1 MHMKLPHNELKSNSK
16 LWSRMAQQNA
26 VQQTPFWYNFLLIC
40 LKPLYRWKIKQR
52 AESDAL
58 FQQECLERFG
68 SFQPPKNLNTIWFH
82 VVSVG
87 ETNAAQPLIEHY
99 LKLGQPV
106 LVTNTTK
113 TGQARAKSLF
123 SEKYPTLFQA
133 VYLPVDQKPLL
144 KQFFELY
151 QPKLLALVET
161 EIWPNLIAAARLH
174 NIPCILLNA
183 RLSAKSAKGYGKV
196 RRLTQPMLQ
205 QLTWLLAQDI
215 ATQQR
220 YMDLGLDQAKSQVV
234 GNIKFDITAP
244 QSYVEKAEQLKQEWQ
259 LEKRQIITLAS
270 THAPEEEQLLKQ
282 LQPHLNSNPHL
293 LCIVVP
299 RHPERFDEVHKICQ
313 TLNLNTQRRSL
324 KQEITADTQVY
335 LADSMGEMWLWY
347 ALSQACFVGG
357 SLNEPGGGHN
367 ILEPMVLDVPTV
379 IGPRYFNFQTIV
391 DEFVAEQG
399 ILVAENAE
407 LVIQNLMSCLNHPEQ
422 SQRLIHQ
429 AELVL
434 QRNKGSLQKHI
445 QLIDHYLAQRTAS

>member
-1 MHMKLPHNELKSNSK
+1 
-16 LWSRMAQQNA
+16 MAQQNA
-26 VQQTPFWYNFLLIC
+26 VQQTPFWYNFLLTC

-68 SFQPPKNLNTIWFH
+68 PFQPVKNTGAIWFH
-82 VVSVG
+82 AVSVG

-99 LKLGQPV
+99 LKLGHPV

-123 SEKYPTLFQA
+123 QKAPYLDLFQA

-144 KQFFELY
+144 KQFFQRY
-151 QPKLLALVET
+151 QPKILALVET
-161 EIWPNLIAAARLH
+161 EIWPNLIAEAKQQQ
-174 NIPCILLNA
+174 IPCILLNA
-183 RLSAKSAKGYGKV
+183 RLSEKSAQGYAKV
-196 RRLTQPMLQ
+196 RRLTRPMLQ
-205 QLTWLLAQDI
+205 QLTWMLAQDE

-220 YMDLGLDQAKSQVV
+220 YVSLGFDQANSQVV

-244 QSYVEKAEQLKQEWQ
+244 EHFVAQARQLKQDWP
-259 LEKRQIITLAS
+259 LSGRQIITLAS
-270 THAPEEEQLLKQ
+270 THAPEEQSLLQQ
-282 LQPHLNSNPHL
+282 LQPHLNSNPNL

-299 RHPERFDEVHKICQ
+299 RHPERFDEVFQVCQ
-313 TLNLNTQRRSL
+313 RLNLKTQRRSL
-324 KQEITADTQVY
+324 QQPIQADTQVF

-347 ALSQACFVGG
+347 GLSQACFVGG

-391 DEFVAEQG
+391 DEFVAEQA
-399 ILVAENAE
+399 ILIGEDAAQVVQQ
-407 LVIQNLMSCLNHPEQ
+407 LLSCLENSVHV
-422 SQRLIHQ
+422 SQRVERAQ
-429 AELVL
+429 QVL
-434 QRNKGSLQKHI
+434 QRNQGSLQKHI
-445 QLIDHYLAQRTAS
+445 QLLDHYLAQATLP

>member
-1 MHMKLPHNELKSNSK
+1 
-16 LWSRMAQQNA
+16 MAQQNA
-26 VQQTPFWYNFLLIC
+26 VQQTPFWYNFLLTC

-68 SFQPPKNLNTIWFH
+68 PFQPVKNTGAIWFH
-82 VVSVG
+82 AVSVG

-99 LKLGQPV
+99 LKLGHPV

-123 SEKYPTLFQA
+123 QKAPYLDLFQA

-144 KQFFELY
+144 KQFFQRY
-151 QPKLLALVET
+151 QPKILALVET
-161 EIWPNLIAAARLH
+161 EIWPNLIAEAKQQQ
-174 NIPCILLNA
+174 IPCILLNA
-183 RLSAKSAKGYGKV
+183 RLSEKSAQGYAKV
-196 RRLTQPMLQ
+196 RRLTRPMLQ
-205 QLTWLLAQDI
+205 QLTWMLAQDE

-220 YMDLGLDQAKSQVV
+220 YVSLGFDQASSQVV

-244 QSYVEKAEQLKQEWQ
+244 EHFVAQARQLKQDWP
-259 LEKRQIITLAS
+259 LSGRQIITLAS
-270 THAPEEEQLLKQ
+270 THAPEEQSLLQQ
-282 LQPHLNSNPHL
+282 LQPHLNSNPDL

-299 RHPERFDEVHKICQ
+299 RHPERFDEVFQVCQ
-313 TLNLNTQRRSL
+313 RLNLKTQRRSL
-324 KQEITADTQVY
+324 QQPIQADTQVF

-391 DEFVAEQG
+391 DEFVAEQA
-399 ILVAENAE
+399 ILIGEDAAQVVQQ
-407 LVIQNLMSCLNHPEQ
+407 LLSCLENSAQ
-422 SQRLIHQ
+422 VSQRLERAQ
-429 AELVL
+429 QVL
-434 QRNKGSLQKHI
+434 QRNQGSLQKHI
-445 QLIDHYLAQRTAS
+445 QLLDHYLAQATLP

>member
-1 MHMKLPHNELKSNSK
+1 
-16 LWSRMAQQNA
+16 MAQEIA
-26 VQQTPFWYNFLLIC
+26 VQQTPFWYNFLLVC
-40 LKPLYRWKIKQR
+40 LKPLYRWKIRQR

-58 FQQECLERFG
+58 YQQECLERFG
-68 SFQPPKNLNTIWFH
+68 PFQPPKNLNTIWFH

-99 LKLGQPV
+99 LKLGHSV

-123 SEKYPTLFQA
+123 YEKYSTLFQA

-151 QPKLLALVET
+151 QPKILALVET
-161 EIWPNLIAAARLH
+161 EIWPNLIAQAKQKQ
-174 NIPCILLNA
+174 IPCILLNA
-183 RLSAKSAKGYGKV
+183 RLSEKSAKGYDKV

-215 ATQQR
+215 TTQQR
-220 YMDLGLDQAKSQVV
+220 YVDLGLDQSKSQVV
-234 GNIKFDITAP
+234 GNIKFDISAP
-244 QSYVEKAEQLKQEWQ
+244 TSFIEQAEQLKQEWQ

-282 LQPHLNSNPHL
+282 LQPHLNSNPDL
-293 LCIVVP
+293 LCMVVP
-299 RHPERFDEVHKICQ
+299 RHPERFDEVYKICQ
-313 TLNLNTQRRSL
+313 SLNLNTQRRSL
-324 KQEITADTQVY
+324 KQPIQIDTQVF

-367 ILEPMVLDVPTV
+367 ILEPMVLNIPTV
-379 IGPRYFNFQTIV
+379 IGPRYFNFQSIV
-391 DEFVAEQG
+391 DEFVAAQG
-399 ILVAENAE
+399 ILIGENAAQVAQQ
-407 LVIQNLMSCLNHPEQ
+407 LLSCLDDPLQTQQQVAHAQ
-422 SQRLIHQ
+422 Q
-429 AELVL
+429 VL

-445 QLIDHYLAQRTAS
+445 QLLDHYLQQTASS

>member
-1 MHMKLPHNELKSNSK
+1 
-16 LWSRMAQQNA
+16 MAQEIA
-26 VQQTPFWYNFLLIC
+26 VQQTPFWYNFLLVC
-40 LKPLYRWKIKQR
+40 LKPLYRWKIRQR

-68 SFQPPKNLNTIWFH
+68 PFQPPKNLNTIWFH

-99 LKLGQPV
+99 LKLGHSV

-123 SEKYPTLFQA
+123 YEKYSTLFQA

-161 EIWPNLIAAARLH
+161 EIWPNLIAQAKQKQ
-174 NIPCILLNA
+174 IPCILLNA
-183 RLSAKSAKGYGKV
+183 RLSEKSAKGYDKV

-220 YMDLGLDQAKSQVV
+220 YVGLGLDQSKSQVV
-234 GNIKFDITAP
+234 GNIKFDISAP
-244 QSYVEKAEQLKQEWQ
+244 NSFIEQAEQLKQEWQ

-282 LQPHLNSNPHL
+282 LQPHLNSNPDL
-293 LCIVVP
+293 LCMVVP
-299 RHPERFDEVHKICQ
+299 RHPERFDEVYKICQ
-313 TLNLNTQRRSL
+313 SLNLNTQRRSL
-324 KQEITADTQVY
+324 KQPIQIDTQVF

-367 ILEPMVLDVPTV
+367 ILEPMVLNIPTI
-379 IGPRYFNFQTIV
+379 IGPRYFNFQSIV
-391 DEFVAEQG
+391 DEFVAAQG
-399 ILVAENAE
+399 ILIGENAAQVAQQ
-407 LVIQNLMSCLNHPEQ
+407 LLSCLDDPLQTQQQVAHAQ
-422 SQRLIHQ
+422 Q
-429 AELVL
+429 VL

-445 QLIDHYLAQRTAS
+445 QLLDHYLQQTASS

>member
-1 MHMKLPHNELKSNSK
+1 
-16 LWSRMAQQNA
+16 MAQHNA
-26 VQQTPFWYNFLLIC
+26 VQQTPFWYNFLLVC
-40 LKPLYRWKIKQR
+40 LKPLYRWKIRQR

-58 FQQECLERFG
+58 YQQECLERFG
-68 SFQPPKNLNTIWFH
+68 PFQPPKNLNTIWFH

-99 LKLGQPV
+99 LKLGHSV

-123 SEKYPTLFQA
+123 YEKYSTLFQA

-161 EIWPNLIAAARLH
+161 EIWPNLIAQAKQKQ
-174 NIPCILLNA
+174 IPCILLNA
-183 RLSAKSAKGYGKV
+183 RLSEKSAKGYDKV

-220 YMDLGLDQAKSQVV
+220 YVDLGLDQSKSQVV
-234 GNIKFDITAP
+234 GNIKFDISAP
-244 QSYVEKAEQLKQEWQ
+244 TSFIEQAEQLKQEWQ

-270 THAPEEEQLLKQ
+270 THAPEEENLLKQ
-282 LQPHLNSNPHL
+282 LQSHLKLNPNL
-293 LCIVVP
+293 VCIVVP
-299 RHPERFDEVHKICQ
+299 RHPERFDEVYKICQ
-313 TLNLNTQRRSL
+313 SLNLNTQRRSL
-324 KQEITADTQVY
+324 KQPIQIDTQVF

-367 ILEPMVLDVPTV
+367 ILEPMVLNIPTV
-379 IGPRYFNFQTIV
+379 IGPRYFNFQSIV
-391 DEFVAEQG
+391 DEFVAAQG
-399 ILVAENAE
+399 ILIGENAAQVAQQ
-407 LVIQNLMSCLNHPEQ
+407 LLSCLDDPLQTQQQVAHAQ
-422 SQRLIHQ
+422 Q
-429 AELVL
+429 VL

-445 QLIDHYLAQRTAS
+445 QLLDHYLQQTASS

>member
-1 MHMKLPHNELKSNSK
+1 
-16 LWSRMAQQNA
+16 MAQEIA
-26 VQQTPFWYNFLLIC
+26 VQQTPFWYNFLLVC
-40 LKPLYRWKIKQR
+40 LKPLYRWKIRQR

-58 FQQECLERFG
+58 YQQECLERFG
-68 SFQPPKNLNTIWFH
+68 PFQPPKNLNTIWFH

-99 LKLGQPV
+99 LKLGHSV

-123 SEKYPTLFQA
+123 YEKYSTLFQA

-161 EIWPNLIAAARLH
+161 EIWPNLIAQAKQKQ
-174 NIPCILLNA
+174 IPCILLNA
-183 RLSAKSAKGYGKV
+183 RLSEKSAKGYDKV

-215 ATQQR
+215 TTQQR
-220 YMDLGLDQAKSQVV
+220 YVDLGLDQSKSQVV
-234 GNIKFDITAP
+234 GNIKFDISAP
-244 QSYVEKAEQLKQEWQ
+244 TSFIEQAEQLKQEWQ

-282 LQPHLNSNPHL
+282 LQPHLNSNPDL
-293 LCIVVP
+293 LCMVVP
-299 RHPERFDEVHKICQ
+299 RHPERFDEVYKICQ
-313 TLNLNTQRRSL
+313 SLNLNTQRRSL
-324 KQEITADTQVY
+324 KQPIQTDTQVF

-367 ILEPMVLDVPTV
+367 ILEPMVLNIPTV
-379 IGPRYFNFQTIV
+379 IGPRYFNFQSIV
-391 DEFVAEQG
+391 DEFVAAQG
-399 ILVAENAE
+399 ILIGENAAQVAQQ
-407 LVIQNLMSCLNHPEQ
+407 LLSCLDDPLQTQQQVAHAQ
-422 SQRLIHQ
+422 Q
-429 AELVL
+429 VL

-445 QLIDHYLAQRTAS
+445 QLLDHYLQQTASS

>member
-1 MHMKLPHNELKSNSK
+1 
-16 LWSRMAQQNA
+16 MAQEIA
-26 VQQTPFWYNFLLIC
+26 VQQTPFWYNFLLVC
-40 LKPLYRWKIKQR
+40 LKPLYRWKIRQR

-68 SFQPPKNLNTIWFH
+68 PFQPPKNLNTIWFH

-99 LKLGQPV
+99 LKLGHSV

-123 SEKYPTLFQA
+123 YEKYSTLFQA

-161 EIWPNLIAAARLH
+161 EIWPNLIAQAKQKQ
-174 NIPCILLNA
+174 IPCILLNA
-183 RLSAKSAKGYGKV
+183 RLSAKSAKGYDKV

-205 QLTWLLAQDI
+205 QLTWLLAQDT

-220 YMDLGLDQAKSQVV
+220 YVDLGLDQAKSQVV

-244 QSYVEKAEQLKQEWQ
+244 QSYVEKAEQLKQDWQ
-259 LEKRQIITLAS
+259 LADRQVITLAS
-270 THAPEEEQLLKQ
+270 THAPEEENLLKQ
-282 LQPHLNSNPHL
+282 LQAHLNANPNL

-299 RHPERFDEVHKICQ
+299 RHPERFDEVYKICQ
-313 TLNLNTQRRSL
+313 SLNLNTQRRSL
-324 KQEITADTQVY
+324 KQPIQIDTQVF

-367 ILEPMVLDVPTV
+367 ILEPMVLNIPTV
-379 IGPRYFNFQTIV
+379 IGPRYFNFQSIV
-391 DEFVAEQG
+391 DEFVAAQG
-399 ILVAENAE
+399 ILIGENAAQVAQQ
-407 LVIQNLMSCLNHPEQ
+407 LLSCLDDPVQTQQQVAHAQ
-422 SQRLIHQ
+422 Q
-429 AELVL
+429 VL

-445 QLIDHYLAQRTAS
+445 QLLDHYLQQTPSS

>member
-1 MHMKLPHNELKSNSK
+1 
-16 LWSRMAQQNA
+16 MAQHNA
-26 VQQTPFWYNFLLIC
+26 VQQTPFWYNFLLVC
-40 LKPLYRWKIKQR
+40 LKPLYRWKIRQR

-58 FQQECLERFG
+58 YQQECLERFG
-68 SFQPPKNLNTIWFH
+68 PFQPPKNLNTIWFH

-99 LKLGQPV
+99 LKLGHSV

-123 SEKYPTLFQA
+123 YEKYSTLFQA

-151 QPKLLALVET
+151 QPKILALVET
-161 EIWPNLIAAARLH
+161 EIWPNLIAQAKQKQ
-174 NIPCILLNA
+174 IPCILLNA
-183 RLSAKSAKGYGKV
+183 RLSEKSAKGYDKV

-215 ATQQR
+215 TTQQR
-220 YMDLGLDQAKSQVV
+220 YVDLGLDQSKSQVV
-234 GNIKFDITAP
+234 GNIKFDISAP
-244 QSYVEKAEQLKQEWQ
+244 NSFIEQAEQLKQEWQ

-282 LQPHLNSNPHL
+282 LQTHLNSNPDL
-293 LCIVVP
+293 LCMVVP
-299 RHPERFDEVHKICQ
+299 RHPERFDEVYKICQ
-313 TLNLNTQRRSL
+313 SLNLNTQRRSL
-324 KQEITADTQVY
+324 KQPIQIDTQVF

-367 ILEPMVLDVPTV
+367 ILEPMVLNIPTV
-379 IGPRYFNFQTIV
+379 IGPRYFNFQSIV
-391 DEFVAEQG
+391 DEFVAAQG
-399 ILVAENAE
+399 ILIGENAAQVAQQ
-407 LVIQNLMSCLNHPEQ
+407 LLSCLDDPVQTQQQVAHAQ
-422 SQRLIHQ
+422 Q
-429 AELVL
+429 VL

-445 QLIDHYLAQRTAS
+445 QLLDHYLQQTASS

>member
-1 MHMKLPHNELKSNSK
+1 
-16 LWSRMAQQNA
+16 MAQEIA
-26 VQQTPFWYNFLLIC
+26 AQQTPFWYNFLLAC
-40 LKPLYRWKIKQR
+40 LKPLYRWKIRQR
-52 AESDAL
+52 AENDAL
-58 FQQECLERFG
+58 FQQECIERFG
-68 SFQPPKNLNTIWFH
+68 PFQPVKNQHAIWFH

-161 EIWPNLIAAARLH
+161 EIWPNLIAQAKQKQ
-174 NIPCILLNA
+174 IPCILLNA

-196 RRLTQPMLQ
+196 LRLTQPMLQ
-205 QLTWLLAQDI
+205 QLTWLLAQDT

-220 YMDLGLDQAKSQVV
+220 YVGLGLDQSKSQVV
-234 GNIKFDITAP
+234 GNIKFDISAP
-244 QSYVEKAEQLKQEWQ
+244 NSFIEQAEQLKQDWQ
-259 LEKRQIITLAS
+259 LADRQVISLAS
-270 THAPEEEQLLKQ
+270 THSPEEENLLRQ
-282 LQPHLNSNPHL
+282 LQPHLNSNPNL

-299 RHPERFDEVHKICQ
+299 RHPERFDEVYKICQ
-313 TLNLNTQRRSL
+313 SLNLNTQRRSL
-324 KQEITADTQVY
+324 KQPIQTDTQVF

-379 IGPRYFNFQTIV
+379 IGPRYFNFQSIV
-391 DEFVAEQG
+391 DEFVAEHG
-399 ILVAENAE
+399 ILIGTDAVQVVQQ
-407 LVIQNLMSCLNHPEQ
+407 LLSCLDDPIQ
-422 SQRLIHQ
+422 AQQLIEQ

-445 QLIDHYLAQRTAS
+445 QLIDHYLEFKALS